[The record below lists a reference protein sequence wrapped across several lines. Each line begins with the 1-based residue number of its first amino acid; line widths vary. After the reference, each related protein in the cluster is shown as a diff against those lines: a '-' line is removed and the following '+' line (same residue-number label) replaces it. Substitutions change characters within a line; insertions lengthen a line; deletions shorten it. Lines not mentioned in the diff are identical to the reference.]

1 MPLLGSEL
9 SYHQRSIIS
18 EIQFK
23 FIHSDSH
30 PKSNQMDFISIYAI
44 VRPLHHFVVIV
55 RFFPIRLV
63 RLIVMSSP
71 IYLIED
77 FLINLDQLALLI
89 MLTGSIEQIDQHLLV
104 SDHQQWSIPFWFQ
117 YSSSSLNLLA
127 SNFFRLQS

>member
-1 MPLLGSEL
+1 MPLLGSNPR
-9 SYHQRSIIS
+9 YHQRSIIS

-89 MLTGSIEQIDQHLLV
+89 MLTYFI
-104 SDHQQWSIPFWFQ
+104 
-117 YSSSSLNLLA
+117 
-127 SNFFRLQS
+127 